1 MSIEENK
8 ATERR
13 VFGEILARHNLALAE
28 ELIDADW
35 VYHAADGQDVKG
47 LDGFREFHNMLFTAF
62 PDMNFEVE
70 DMIAEGDKVVV
81 SFIVSGT
88 HRNDFLG
95 VPPTGRKM
103 RVKGIA
109 VHRLEG
115 GKEVEVWDVVD
126 HLTMMQQLG
135 VISPPG

>member
-1 MSIEENK
+1 MPAEENK
-8 ATERR
+8 AIERR
-13 VFGEILARHNLALAE
+13 IFQEILDKHNLAMAG
-28 ELIDADW
+28 ELIDANW

-47 LDGFREFHNMLFTAF
+47 LEGFRQFHNMLFAAF

-88 HRNDFLG
+88 HSNDFLG

-109 VHRLEG
+109 IHRLDG

-126 HLTMMQQLG
+126 HYSMMQQLG
-135 VISPPG
+135 IISPAG